1 MAHTDPRKGQPDVK
15 LDEQTFRERFAANFY
30 DPKYLRVRD
39 EIDAISSVAWEC
51 YVNGPKAP
59 RTQKAGGSYAD
70 PNYDLSVEWIAARN
84 RIEQA
89 ALQQKDSSGPSRV
102 LLINGSPRNEH
113 TCAGEMSK
121 THRLMQKAKA
131 VIGNRPNFICDELDL
146 SRITAE
152 YGRHIHP
159 CKACFSTSPALCHWP
174 CSCYPNHSLGQTNDW
189 MNEIYPLWVAAHGIM
204 IVTPVN
210 WYHVPSS
217 LKLMIDRLV
226 CADGGNPD
234 PTTTDGKDP
243 RESQGARAARLA
255 LSAAP
260 GGAALCRR
268 CSRRCVGGREPSPD
282 ARRLADRH
290 GPHSRRTEGDL

>member
-51 YVNGPKAP
+51 YVNGRKAP
-59 RTQKAGGSYAD
+59 RTQKAGGGYAD

-89 ALQQKDSSGPSRV
+89 ALQQKDSSGPSRI

-113 TCAGEMSK
+113 TCAGEIS
-121 THRLMQKAKA
+121 TTYRLVQKAKE
-131 VIGNRPNFICDELDL
+131 VIGNSPDFICDELDL

-159 CKACFSTSPALCHWP
+159 CKACFSTSPALCH
-174 CSCYPNHSLGQTNDW
+174 
-189 MNEIYPLWVAAHGIM
+189 
-204 IVTPVN
+204 
-210 WYHVPSS
+210 
-217 LKLMIDRLV
+217 
-226 CADGGNPD
+226 
-234 PTTTDGKDP
+234 
-243 RESQGARAARLA
+243 
-255 LSAAP
+255 
-260 GGAALCRR
+260 
-268 CSRRCVGGREPSPD
+268 
-282 ARRLADRH
+282 
-290 GPHSRRTEGDL
+290 